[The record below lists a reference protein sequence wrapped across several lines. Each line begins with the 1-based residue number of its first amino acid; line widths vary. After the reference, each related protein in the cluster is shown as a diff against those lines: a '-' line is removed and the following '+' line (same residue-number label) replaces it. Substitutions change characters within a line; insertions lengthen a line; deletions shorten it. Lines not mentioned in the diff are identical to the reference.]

1 MMRGESMINV
11 RTDLAVEA
19 NEDYKKVH
27 KREIDGV
34 IINEEEGESAKIT
47 EVKITNKEGSVKLG
61 KPIGNYI
68 TIDMPELTMYDGEI
82 MDDVSEIV
90 GKYIRKLVNM
100 DSEKTGLVVGLGNR
114 QVTPDALGPKVTDSI
129 MVTRHLKEVMPE
141 AIDDDVRPVCTIAPG
156 VLGIT
161 GIETVEII
169 KALVE
174 KIHPDFV
181 ICIDALAS
189 RKIQRVNRSIQI
201 SDTGI
206 SPGAGVGNHRLEIN
220 ENSLGVKVIAIGVP
234 TVVHA
239 ATIANDSIDLVIDNL
254 ASYANKD
261 SEFYKLLTKIDKEEK
276 SILIKEILNPFIGDL
291 IVTPKEVDYVIDSLA
306 KIIAVGINIA
316 IQPNLDL
323 EEINK
328 FTN

>member
-1 MMRGESMINV
+1 MINV

-19 NEDYKKVH
+19 NEDYKKLH

-47 EVKITNKEGSVKLG
+47 EVKITNQEGSVKLG

-68 TIDMPELTMYDGEI
+68 TIDMPELTMYDGDI

-90 GKYIRKLVNM
+90 GKYIRKLVDM